1 MKPDSIDRQ
10 GDVSATAGLGR
21 AAALKLAEAGAAVI
35 VVGRNAQRGA
45 ETVARAEAHVKSSRP
60 GIA

>member
-1 MKPDSIDRQ
+1 MELEQRLALVT
-10 GDVSATAGLGR
+10 GATAGLGG

-45 ETVARAEAHVKSSRP
+45 ETVTRAEAHVKSSWP

>member
-1 MKPDSIDRQ
+1 MELEQRLALVT
-10 GDVSATAGLGR
+10 GATAGLGR

-45 ETVARAEAHVKSSRP
+45 ETVARAEAHVKSS
-60 GIA
+60 